1 MSDSEGLK
9 SPQMTKTKVLS
20 YQQLLN
26 PASPSTSP
34 PKTSSHTQTDAT
46 PKDERLTPS
55 TPPRNTAS
63 STNHSPEDITQRRGS
78 HSSSY
83 THEAR
88 IVLPPMTPSTNTHKR
103 SDSMT
108 RLGNIPMTP
117 MTKLLHDDAH
127 GETPLRSPSHA
138 HDDEDGGRPPIRQ
151 ITNKLRTRL
160 NYAMV
165 KFSNGWTDQSLD
177 ELEKNFAEGSSNDDQ
192 AHLTVSKS
200 ALLKSPTKVTKPT
213 RSNIL
218 LSPRK
223 GSREHR
229 KSMEPLDAGGSA
241 SAAFLHA
248 ISKSGSP
255 KRRNFHNGLRIVPIS
270 PSNASSPNRVR
281 SSQESPEA
289 EAIETL
295 MSLSS
300 PRSSKVL
307 EFPVVKLQPQ
317 PHIQPHP
324 HGQSSSSAQ
333 SQTSFTRGSLPRQKL
348 VFGDEDESAIYQTES
363 EDTEPEDVM
372 VDIDARTDSA
382 PGTPS

>member
-9 SPQMTKTKVLS
+9 SPQMTKTNVLT

-34 PKTSSHTQTDAT
+34 PKTSSHTQMDAT
-46 PKDERLTPS
+46 PKDETLTPS
-55 TPPRNTAS
+55 TPPRNTSS
-63 STNHSPEDITQRRGS
+63 STNNSPQDIIQGRVS

-117 MTKLLHDDAH
+117 MTKLLHDDTH
-127 GETPLRSPSHA
+127 GETPLRSPSNV
-138 HDDEDGGRPPIRQ
+138 HDDEDGKPPIRQ

-177 ELEKNFAEGSSNDDQ
+177 ELERNFAEGSSNDDQ
-192 AHLTVSKS
+192 AHLTISKS
-200 ALLKSPTKVTKPT
+200 SLLKSPTKVTKPT

-270 PSNASSPNRVR
+270 PSSASSSTRVR
-281 SSQESPEA
+281 SSQDSPEA

-307 EFPVVKLQPQ
+307 EFPPVKLQPQ
-317 PHIQPHP
+317 PQIQPKV
-324 HGQSSSSAQ
+324 HGQSSSSTQ

-348 VFGDEDESAIYQTES
+348 EFGDNDESAIYQTES
-363 EDTEPEDVM
+363 DDTEPEDAM
-372 VDIDARTDSA
+372 VDVDARTDSA